1 MLIRMPASAPARATG
16 DAVPELEA
24 RPEIPPIV
32 LFDATLCWAMPG

>member
-24 RPEIPPIV
+24 RPEIPAIV